1 MDLLKIKES
10 IKKHEGL
17 KLKPYLC
24 PNKKLTIG
32 YGRNLQ
38 DNGITVLE
46 AEKLLETDLLNLK
59 LELEDS
65 INFFHKLDHI
75 RQNVLIEMAYNMG
88 VPKLLN
94 FKNTLEYMRKGDFIN
109 ASTEMLDSAWHRD
122 FIQYDLKDG
131 KRNNNG
137 LLRSEFLSMVMK
149 EGVYEWNF

>member
-24 PNKKLTIG
+24 PKKKLTIG
-32 YGRNLQ
+32 YGRNLE
-38 DNGITVLE
+38 DRGITQIE
-46 AEKLLETDLLNLK
+46 AETMLERDLLDIK

-65 INFFHKLDHI
+65 IKFFYKLDHI

-109 ASTEMLDSAWHRD
+109 ASEEMLNSKWHRD
-122 FIQYDLKDG
+122 FMEYDLKDG

-137 LLRSEFLSMVMK
+137 LLRSEYLSIVMR

>member
-1 MDLLKIKES
+1 MDLTKIKQS

-38 DNGITVLE
+38 DRGITHIE
-46 AEKLLETDLLNLK
+46 AETMLERDLLDIK

-65 INFFHKLDHI
+65 IKFFHKLDHI

-88 VPKLLN
+88 TPNLLE
-94 FKNTLEYMRKGDFIN
+94 FKNTLKFMEKGDFIN
-109 ASTEMLDSAWHRD
+109 ASEEMLNSKWHRE
-122 FIQYDLKDG
+122 FMEYDLKDG

-149 EGVYEWNF
+149 DGVYTWNF